1 MNTSSNLQADTT
13 VPDSLIMFVATLLDQ
28 AQHVNDNG
36 PYHTTF
42 QDDDIDFDID
52 DYLPKNEDIR

>member
-1 MNTSSNLQADTT
+1 MNTSSNI
-13 VPDSLIMFVATLLDQ
+13 VPDSLITFILTLLDD
-28 AQHVNDNG
+28 AKHVNDNG